1 MRIDKY
7 LAENGYVTSRSK
19 AAQLIKE
26 GAIKVDGKIA
36 DKPSIEVED
45 GAVIEVDNS
54 SVRYVSRGGLKL
66 EGALDSFNIDVTGMK
81 AVDIGA
87 STGGF
92 TDCLL
97 KRGAKRVYAI
107 DSGTLQLDESLRED
121 QRVVSIENFNARHM
135 TKDTTE
141 GECDIAVCDLSFI
154 SQTLIYKALT
164 EVLRDGGIF
173 VSLIKPQ
180 FEVGKNKI
188 GKGGIV
194 RDPAAR
200 ENAVRSV
207 ILSAKNYGLVCKGR
221 IESPI
226 KGGDGN
232 TEYLAYFV
240 YDKKE
245 NTVGGE

>member
-7 LAENGYVTSRSK
+7 LFENRYTESRSK

-26 GAIKVDGKIA
+26 GAVKVNGRIVDFASFDVKGDEEIEI
-36 DKPSIEVED
+36 DK
-45 GAVIEVDNS
+45 S

-66 EGALDSFNIDVTGMK
+66 EGALDRFKIDVTGMK
-81 AVDIGA
+81 ALDIGA

-97 KRGAKRVYAI
+97 TRGARIVYAV
-107 DSGTLQLDESLRED
+107 DSGTLQLAEKLRNDE
-121 QRVVSIENFNARHM
+121 RVVSIENFNAR
-135 TKDTTE
+135 DLSEVVTE
-141 GECDIAVCDLSFI
+141 GKCDIAVCDLSFI
-154 SQTLIYKALT
+154 SQTLIYPALT
-164 EVLRDGGIF
+164 RVLKEGGIF

-180 FEVGKNKI
+180 FEVGKNAI

-194 RDPAAR
+194 RDAKAR
-200 ENAVRSV
+200 QRAVEYV
-207 ILSAKNYGLVCKGR
+207 IMSARTFGLVCNGY

-232 TEYLAYFV
+232 TEYLAYFTYV
-240 YDKKE
+240 EGNLSVKE
-245 NTVGGE
+245 